1 MSQQESGLS
10 QMHLALEKFDQYADF
25 PPITTEQEEGID
37 MQIIG
42 MHFVNHYD
50 DQEDEHIIVDLE

>member
-1 MSQQESGLS
+1 
-10 QMHLALEKFDQYADF
+10 MHLALEKFDQYADF